1 MCGIIGYTGK
11 DQALQIVMRGLAALE
26 YRGYDSCGLSAF
38 SSDNDGITVIKRT
51 GKLRTL
57 SDALSNIQLNTCCAI
72 GHTRWATHGMVTE
85 ENAHPHK
92 VGKTV
97 IVHNGII
104 ENYKQIEDRL
114 QCTFYSSTDTERACA
129 LIDRCYE
136 QTHDG
141 KQAIIDA
148 CSQLE
153 GSYAFLIMFEDE
165 KNTIYATARAC
176 PLIVGQGENG
186 FCAISDISACSLD
199 NYCRLNDGESARLSP
214 DGISVYSPDGKE
226 LTDRLLPTDI
236 KTELPNKNGY
246 PHFMLKEIKEIP
258 TVLRATVNA
267 NTKNGLPFFDSV
279 PDSVLKDMS
288 KLTVIGCG
296 TAYHAGLCAVHIARE
311 LAGIDGAAYIASEY
325 RYSRPTVKKGDVVV
339 FISQSGETADTL
351 ACIRMCKSL
360 GAYTLGIINV
370 PYSTASF
377 ECDGV
382 IRTHA
387 GFEIA
392 VASTKAYVCQLAAL
406 YLLIFK
412 TCLLQNALSEKA
424 VREYTEILKYNVPD
438 NTCIDEEKCKTI
450 YGIAEKHKNA
460 ENMFYIGRGLDS
472 ILCSEASLKLKEVS
486 YIHSEAYP
494 AGELKHGAI
503 SLIAPGVSV
512 FVIATDKKLIAKT
525 ENNMQEVSSRGGRLI
540 LLGDSEYNGCDTI
553 LCNSLQG
560 IFSPFAAAP
569 LFQLYAYYTAL
580 LRGCDP
586 DMPRNLAKSVTV
598 E

>member
-38 SSDNDGITVIKRT
+38 SSDGNEITVIKKAGRL
-51 GKLRTL
+51 KVL
-57 SDALSNIQLNTCCAI
+57 SEALSTVQLNTRCAI
-72 GHTRWATHGMVTE
+72 GHTRWATHGAVTE
-85 ENAHPHK
+85 ENAHPHR

-104 ENYKQIEDRL
+104 ENYKQIESEL
-114 QCTFYSSTDTERACA
+114 QCSFQGSTDTERACA
-129 LIDRCYE
+129 LIDRYYE

-141 KQAIIDA
+141 KQAIINA
-148 CSQLE
+148 CSQIE

-165 KNTIYATARAC
+165 KNTIYATSRAC
-176 PLIVGQGENG
+176 PLIVGHGENG
-186 FCAISDISACSLD
+186 SCAISDISACRLD
-199 NYCRLNDGESARLSP
+199 TYCRLNDGESARLTP
-214 DGISVYSPDGKE
+214 DGISVYASDGHE
-226 LTDRLLPTDI
+226 LKGRLLPTDV
-236 KTELPNKNGY
+236 KTELPSKNGY
-246 PHFMLKEIKEIP
+246 PHFMLKEINEIP
-258 TVLRATVNA
+258 TVLRKTIDA
-267 NTKNGLPFFDSV
+267 NTKDGLPFFKSI
-279 PDSVLKDMS
+279 PDSVLKDM
-288 KLTVIGCG
+288 KRLTVIGCG
-296 TAYHAGLCAVHIARE
+296 TAYHAGLCAVHTARE
-311 LAGIDGAAYIASEY
+311 LSGIDGAAYIASEY

-351 ACIRMCKSL
+351 ACIRMCRSL

-382 IRTHA
+382 IYTHA

-412 TCLLQNALSEKA
+412 ASLLQNALSEKK
-424 VREYTEILKYNVPD
+424 VREYTKILKNDVPE
-438 NTCIDEEKCKTI
+438 NAYIDEEKRKTV
-450 YGIAEKHKNA
+450 YNIAKKHKDS
-460 ENMFYIGRGLDS
+460 ENMFYIGRGIDS

-503 SLIAPGVSV
+503 SLITPDVSV

-540 LLGDSEYNGCDTI
+540 LLGDSEMKGCDI
-553 LCNSLQG
+553 IPCNSLQG
-560 IFSPFAAAP
+560 IFSPFAASP